1 MSHVASAWHEA
12 WRAAS
17 NLIFRLTNRSAS
29 DAARLILMRFFL
41 MRFFQRFCSNTLPH
55 GVVRDHVRRWVCG
68 QLSTLQSLS

>member
-1 MSHVASAWHEA
+1 MSHAAPEWHEA
-12 WRAAS
+12 WRATS

-29 DAARLILMRFFL
+29 DASRLIL

-55 GVVRDHVRRWVCG
+55 DVVRDHVRRWVCG